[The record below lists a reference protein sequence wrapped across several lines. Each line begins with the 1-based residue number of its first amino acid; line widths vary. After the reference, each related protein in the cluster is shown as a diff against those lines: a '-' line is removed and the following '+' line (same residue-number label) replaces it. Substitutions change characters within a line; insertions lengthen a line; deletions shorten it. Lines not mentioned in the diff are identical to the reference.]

1 MPLSKEQLRQSKL
14 RMGTIRQAREAVK
27 GARERRRGE
36 KKETERCMAIEK
48 RVSSHGEKRWPES

>member
-27 GARERRRGE
+27 GARERETQRG
-36 KKETERCMAIEK
+36 KERNRTVYGQRE
-48 RVSSHGEKRWPES
+48 ESE